1 MHLAG
6 VEVGGMA
13 KRANEGFLAS
23 DDVSHLTAFITEI
36 GMLQR
41 VLNPHRGSKG
51 FAPLNEIVTDFSKP
65 HMRQRIL

>member
-6 VEVGGMA
+6 IEIGGMT
-13 KRANEGFLAS
+13 EGTDCGFLAGN
-23 DDVSHLTAFITEI
+23 DVGHLTAFVAEI

-41 VLNPHRGSKG
+41 VLNLPRGSKG

-65 HMRQRIL
+65 HVRQRIL